1 MSSPEAY
8 STIHDYLTA
17 AWAGP
22 ALAFENDGFTLPA
35 VPTLWVLVE
44 IFGDIYEQASI
55 GAETVTANLWR
66 EEGQIQAHFM
76 APRGS
81 GTLDARRYAMQ
92 FADLFR
98 GQEIGDIIFE
108 TMSIGAGNAGDTTGA
123 YFRMTATVDWRR
135 DI

>member
-8 STIHDYLTA
+8 SAIHDYLA
-17 AWAGP
+17 GAWSGP
-22 ALAFENDGFTLPA
+22 TLAFENDDFQLPA
-35 VPTLWVLVE
+35 TPTLWVLVE

-66 EEGQIQAHFM
+66 EEGQILAHFM

-81 GTLDARRYAMQ
+81 GTLAVRQSAMQ
-92 FADLFR
+92 FLDLFR
-98 GQEIGDIIFE
+98 GQDIGGVIFE

-123 YFRMTATVDWRR
+123 YFRMTATIDWYR
-135 DI
+135 DR